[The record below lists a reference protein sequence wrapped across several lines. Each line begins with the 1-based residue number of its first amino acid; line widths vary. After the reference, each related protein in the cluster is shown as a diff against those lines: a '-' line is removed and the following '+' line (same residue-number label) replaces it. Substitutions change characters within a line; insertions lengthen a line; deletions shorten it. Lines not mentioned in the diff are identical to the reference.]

1 MQGLNFLKRLDIS
14 NNQIT
19 DAWPLPSSVEI
30 LNISY
35 NNIKV
40 MAEEVCKGL
49 RNITTIDVSNNKME
63 SFTNFNYMHRIKR
76 IIAKHNFV
84 RQLEPIQTLQNIY
97 EVDLEG
103 NAIDSYKDF
112 LQFIKG
118 KNDLIIFNLNLN
130 PIMVEVDTI
139 EKFNAELI

>member
-1 MQGLNFLKRLDIS
+1 
-14 NNQIT
+14 
-19 DAWPLPSSVEI
+19 
-30 LNISY
+30 
-35 NNIKV
+35 